1 MFEITG
7 EEIKKL
13 GDSDLR
19 ILVGLLCEAELST
32 MGIATSGVTWGG
44 HQDAPDGGV
53 DVRVSVEQFNQS
65 GGYLPRKETIFQVK
79 KSNLTQSKITTEM
92 KPSGVLRDSIRMVG
106 EQEGAYIIVSSGSSV
121 TDKGL
126 SERRQAMLDSVSD
139 LTLRS
144 KLHMDFYDCGR
155 VASWVRE
162 HKSLVLWVKD
172 RLGSSIQGWQ
182 PYGNWS
188 HKPKHAN
195 DEYLH
200 DLAAQIY
207 RGTSNFENDKG
218 LTAIEGINEIRAI
231 LARTGSSV
239 RLIGLSG
246 VGKTRLLEAL
256 FDRRIGEGALN
267 PSDVFYT
274 DIAHSPNP
282 EPITF
287 AEHIRTIKKNCSSR
301 R

>member
-1 MFEITG
+1 
-7 EEIKKL
+7 
-13 GDSDLR
+13 
-19 ILVGLLCEAELST
+19 
-32 MGIATSGVTWGG
+32 
-44 HQDAPDGGV
+44 
-53 DVRVSVEQFNQS
+53 
-65 GGYLPRKETIFQVK
+65 
-79 KSNLTQSKITTEM
+79 
-92 KPSGVLRDSIRMVG
+92 
-106 EQEGAYIIVSSGSSV
+106 
-121 TDKGL
+121 
-126 SERRQAMLDSVSD
+126 
-139 LTLRS
+139 
-144 KLHMDFYDCGR
+144 